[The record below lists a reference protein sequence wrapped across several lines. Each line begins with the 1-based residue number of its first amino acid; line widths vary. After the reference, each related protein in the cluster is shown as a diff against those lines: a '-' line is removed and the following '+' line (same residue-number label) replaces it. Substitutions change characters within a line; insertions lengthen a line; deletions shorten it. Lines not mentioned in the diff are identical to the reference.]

1 MPRWTVRKVAG
12 KKTLQVYDERIKR
25 VVAESQSGATT
36 AITTLVVS
44 LRLVAGDLD
53 PTEVLNLD
61 ETY

>member
-1 MPRWTVRKVAG
+1 MSRWTVRKVAG

-25 VVAESQSGATT
+25 VVAESPSGSTA

-53 PTEVLNLD
+53 PAEVLNLD